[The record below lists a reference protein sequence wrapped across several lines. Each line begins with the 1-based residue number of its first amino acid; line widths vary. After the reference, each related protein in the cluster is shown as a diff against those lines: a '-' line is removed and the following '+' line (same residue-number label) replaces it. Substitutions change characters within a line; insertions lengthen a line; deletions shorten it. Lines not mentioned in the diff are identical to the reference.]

1 MTHNTFTF
9 QEDAV
14 VRVVDGVLEDARLG
28 LELNISKM
36 NQRRFSGL
44 KFLGELYSY
53 QLVESNVVFRTLYLM
68 LQFGATVDGE
78 LVHKLIST
86 RSYMYTCTCTSH
98 SKILCIDFVY

>member
-1 MTHNTFTF
+1 MSMI

-14 VRVVDGVLEDARLG
+14 VQVVDGVLEDVRLG
-28 LELNISKM
+28 LELNIPKM

-78 LVHKLIST
+78 LVGA
-86 RSYMYTCTCTSH
+86 
-98 SKILCIDFVY
+98 CI